1 MDYKTKYPD
10 LSLWRGN
17 TSTKIKP
24 CPFDVGFP
32 RFSEHTSPHD
42 SSIFL
47 GKMGIVNPDDYMPF
61 LYLAQAPRDCP
72 MRICMETGDIN
83 MYDYWMSRPWL
94 IELQFSLFD
103 DSHFSARYI
112 NPGQMCQGAH
122 DNLLYAPEISPLD
135 RKLNAIKVALADD
148 EQYKPRRAPAW
159 RKKLA
164 DFMIVYEQKK
174 ALAKKYLKCA

>member
-1 MDYKTKYPD
+1 MDYKTKFPD
-10 LSLWRGN
+10 LNAWRGN

-32 RFSEHTSPHD
+32 RFYEHTSPHD

-47 GKMGIVNPDDYMPF
+47 GTMGIENPDDYLPF

-72 MRICMETGDIN
+72 MRVCMETGDIEI
-83 MYDYWMSRPWL
+83 YDYWMSRPWL

-112 NPGQMCQGAH
+112 STRQMCQSEI
-122 DNLLYAPEISPLD
+122 DNLRYAPDKSPLD
-135 RKLNAIKVALADD
+135 RKLEAIKVAIADD
-148 EQYKPRRAPAW
+148 EKYKPRRVPAW
-159 RKKLA
+159 RKELA
-164 DFMIVYEQKK
+164 EFMIVYEAKK
-174 ALAKKYLKCA
+174 AIAKKSLKSA

>member
-1 MDYKTKYPD
+1 MRKTTREPRQRSPKMDYKTKYPD
-10 LSLWRGN
+10 LNAWRGN

-32 RFSEHTSPHD
+32 RFSEHTSHHD

-47 GKMGIVNPDDYMPF
+47 GTMGIGNPDEDLVF

-83 MYDYWMSRPWL
+83 IYDYWMSRPWL

-112 NPGQMCQGAH
+112 SPHRCAKAKSRIFETLQTY
-122 DNLLYAPEISPLD
+122 LLLTE
-135 RKLNAIKVALADD
+135 N
-148 EQYKPRRAPAW
+148 
-159 RKKLA
+159 
-164 DFMIVYEQKK
+164 
-174 ALAKKYLKCA
+174 